1 MREFPNILNIR
12 GLGGIPTKDGSLVRA
27 GRLLRSADLAQATPE
42 ECELLA
48 RRYRV
53 RMIIDLRTGF
63 ERRGAPDPKIEG
75 VENVTAPLLPMK
87 TLGVLREDY
96 NWSEMLTLRWNPDDY
111 DMRRIY
117 EHFVDEV
124 TSDEWQTIFQ
134 VLLDNHD
141 GAVLWHCTNGKDR
154 TGAVASILLSALGV
168 RRADIIEDY
177 LVSNRYLAGRRRE
190 ILAEA
195 EAKGVK
201 PAISDRMGALLDARS
216 EYLGAMF
223 HAINQEYGGVE
234 GFLREICCLDAADLR
249 QLRYLY
255 LQ

>member
-1 MREFPNILNIR
+1 MSDLPNILNIR

-27 GRLLRSADLAQATPE
+27 GKLLRSADLARATEE
-42 ECELLA
+42 ECQLLA
-48 RRYRV
+48 TKYRV
-53 RMIIDLRTGF
+53 RTIIDLRMRY
-63 ERRGAPDPKIEG
+63 ERRSAPDPVIDD
-75 VENVTAPLLPMK
+75 VENVVVPLLPMK
-87 TLGVLREDY
+87 ALGVMREDY

-117 EHFVDEV
+117 EHFVDQA

-134 VLLDNHD
+134 VLLDNHE

-154 TGAVASILLSALGV
+154 TGAVASIVLSALGV

-177 LVSNRYLAGRRRE
+177 LVTNRYLAARRRE
-190 ILAEA
+190 IMAEA
-195 EAKGVK
+195 EARGAK
-201 PAISDRMGALLDARS
+201 PALSDRMGALLDART

-223 HAINQEYGGVE
+223 HAINRDYGGVN
-234 GFLREICCLDAADLR
+234 GFLRDICKLDAADLE

>member
-1 MREFPNILNIR
+1 MRGFPNILNIR
-12 GLGGIPTKDGSLVRA
+12 SLGGIPAKDGSLIRA
-27 GRLLRSADLAQATPE
+27 GKLFRSAELGDASKAEQQ
-42 ECELLA
+42 LLA
-48 RRYRV
+48 RTYRV
-53 RMIIDLRTGF
+53 RTIIDLRTGF
-63 ERRGAPDPKIEG
+63 ERRPSPDPDSEG
-75 VENVTAPLLPMK
+75 VENVLAPLLPMK
-87 TLGVLREDY
+87 TLGVVREDY
-96 NWSEMLTLRWNPDDY
+96 NWTEMLTLRWNPDDY

-117 EHFVDEV
+117 EHFVDPA

-154 TGAVASILLSALGV
+154 TGAVAAILLSALGV

-177 LVSNRYLAGRRRE
+177 LVSNRYLAGRRRA

-195 EAKGVK
+195 QERGVK
-201 PAISDRMGALLDARS
+201 PALSDRMGALLDARA
-216 EYLGAMF
+216 EYLGSMF
-223 HAINQEYGGVE
+223 MAITRDYGGVE
-234 GFLREICCLDAADLR
+234 GFLRDICKLDAADLQ

>member
-27 GRLLRSADLAQATPE
+27 GKLLRSAELGNASDE
-42 ECELLA
+42 ELKLLA
-48 RRYRV
+48 GKHRV
-53 RMIIDLRTGF
+53 RTIIDLRAAF
-63 ERRGAPDPKIEG
+63 ERRSSPDPVIEG
-75 VENVTAPLLPMK
+75 VENVIVPLLPMK
-87 TLGVLREDY
+87 TLGVMREDY
-96 NWSEMLTLRWNPDDY
+96 NWTEMLTMRWNPDDY

-117 EHFVDEV
+117 EHFVDPV

-177 LVSNRYLAGRRRE
+177 LVTNRYLAGRQRE
-190 ILAEA
+190 IMAEA
-195 EAKGVK
+195 AARGVK
-201 PAISDRMGALLDARS
+201 PALSDRMGALLDARA
-216 EYLGAMF
+216 EYLGSMF
-223 HAINQEYGGVE
+223 LAINRDYGGVE
-234 GFLREICCLDAADLR
+234 GFLRDICKLDAADLR

>member
-1 MREFPNILNIR
+1 MRGFPNILNFR
-12 GLGGIPTKDGSLVRA
+12 SLGGIPTKDGSLVRA
-27 GRLLRSADLAQATPE
+27 GKLLRSADLANITE
-42 ECELLA
+42 EERLGLA
-48 RRYRV
+48 DNCHV
-53 RMIIDLRTGF
+53 RAIIDLRMGF
-63 ERRGAPDPKIEG
+63 ERRSAPDPVIEG
-75 VENVTAPLLPMK
+75 VENIVAPLLPMK
-87 TLGVLREDY
+87 TIGVVREDY
-96 NWSEMLTLRWNPDDY
+96 NWTEMITMRWNPDDY

-117 EHFVDEV
+117 EHLVDEA

-154 TGAVASILLSALGV
+154 TGAVAAILLSALGA

-177 LVSNRYLAGRRRE
+177 LVTNRYLAERRRE
-190 ILAEA
+190 IMSVAE
-195 EAKGVK
+195 EKGVK
-201 PAISDRMGALLDARS
+201 PALGDRMGALLDARA

-223 HAINQEYGGVE
+223 HAINRDYGGVA
-234 GFLREICCLDAADLR
+234 GFLRDVCKLDAADLD

>member
-1 MREFPNILNIR
+1 MSDLPNILNIR

-27 GRLLRSADLAQATPE
+27 GTLLRSADLAQATPA

-48 RRYRV
+48 RKYRV
-53 RMIIDLRTGF
+53 RTIIDLRTRF
-63 ERRGAPDPKIEG
+63 ERRSAPDPNIDG
-75 VENVTAPLLPMK
+75 VENVIAPLLPMK
-87 TLGVLREDY
+87 TLGVVREDY

-117 EHFVDEV
+117 EHFVDDA
-124 TSDEWQTIFQ
+124 TSDEWQAIFQ

-154 TGAVASILLSALGV
+154 TGAVAAILLSALGV
-168 RRADIIEDY
+168 RRSDIIEDY
-177 LVSNRYLAGRRRE
+177 LVTNRHLAARRRE
-190 ILAEA
+190 IMAEA
-195 EAKGVK
+195 EQKGVK
-201 PAISDRMGALLDARS
+201 PALGDRMGALLDARS

-223 HAINQEYGGVE
+223 HAISQNYGGVG
-234 GFLREICCLDAADLR
+234 GFLRDVCKLDATDLE
-249 QLRYLY
+249 QLHYLY

>member
-1 MREFPNILNIR
+1 MRGYTNILNLR
-12 GLGGIPTKDGSLVRA
+12 SLGGIPTKDGSLVRA
-27 GRLLRSADLAQATPE
+27 GTLLRSAELSQATEE
-42 ECELLA
+42 ECRGLA
-48 RRYRV
+48 ESLRV
-53 RMIIDLRTGF
+53 RTIIDLRMGF
-63 ERRGAPDPKIEG
+63 ERRSAPDPEIEG
-75 VENVTAPLLPMK
+75 VENVKVPLLPMK
-87 TLGVLREDY
+87 TLGVVREDY
-96 NWSEMLTLRWNPDDY
+96 NWTEMLTMRWNPDDY

-117 EHFVDEV
+117 EHLVDEA

-134 VLLDNHD
+134 VFLDNHD

-154 TGAVASILLSALGV
+154 TGAVAAILLSALGV

-177 LVSNRYLAGRRRE
+177 LVTNRYLASRRRE
-190 ILAEA
+190 IMAEA

-201 PAISDRMGALLDARS
+201 PALGDRMGALLDARA

-223 HAINQEYGGVE
+223 HAINRDYGGVA
-234 GFLREICCLDAADLR
+234 GFLRDICKLDAADLE

>member
-1 MREFPNILNIR
+1 MHDFPNILNIR
-12 GLGGIPTKDGSLVRA
+12 GLGGIPAKDGSLVRA
-27 GRLLRSADLAQATPE
+27 GKLMRSADLAKATEE

-48 RRYRV
+48 KRYRV
-53 RMIIDLRTGF
+53 HTIIDLRMGF
-63 ERRGAPDPKIEG
+63 ERRGAPDPVIEG
-75 VENVTAPLLPMK
+75 VENVQVPLLPMK
-87 TLGVLREDY
+87 TIGVMREDY
-96 NWSEMLTLRWNPDDY
+96 NWTEMLTLRWNPDDY

-117 EHFVDEV
+117 EHLVDEA

-134 VLLDNHD
+134 VMLDNHE

-154 TGAVASILLSALGV
+154 TGAVAAILLSALGV

-177 LVSNRYLAGRRRE
+177 LVTNRHLAQRRRE

-195 EAKGVK
+195 EEKGAK
-201 PAISDRMGALLDARS
+201 PALTDRMGALLDARS
-216 EYLGAMF
+216 EYLGSMF
-223 HAINQEYGGVE
+223 HAINRDYGGME
-234 GFLREICCLDAADLR
+234 GFLRDICKLNAADLR

>member
-1 MREFPNILNIR
+1 MKGFPNILNFR
-12 GLGGIPTKDGSLVRA
+12 SLGGIPTKDGSLVRA
-27 GRLLRSADLAQATPE
+27 GKLLRSADLANITE
-42 ECELLA
+42 EERLGLA
-48 RRYRV
+48 NNCQV
-53 RMIIDLRTGF
+53 RAIIDLRMGF
-63 ERRGAPDPKIEG
+63 ERRSAPDPVIEG
-75 VENVTAPLLPMK
+75 VENIVAPLLPMK
-87 TLGVLREDY
+87 TIGVVREDY
-96 NWSEMLTLRWNPDDY
+96 NWTEMITMRWNPDDY

-117 EHFVDEV
+117 EHLVDEA

-154 TGAVASILLSALGV
+154 TGAVAAILLSALGA

-177 LVSNRYLAGRRRE
+177 LVTNRYLAGRRRE
-190 ILAEA
+190 IMSVAE
-195 EAKGVK
+195 EKGVK
-201 PAISDRMGALLDARS
+201 PALGDRMGALLDARA

-223 HAINQEYGGVE
+223 HAINRDYGGVA
-234 GFLREICCLDAADLR
+234 GFLRDVCKLDATDLD